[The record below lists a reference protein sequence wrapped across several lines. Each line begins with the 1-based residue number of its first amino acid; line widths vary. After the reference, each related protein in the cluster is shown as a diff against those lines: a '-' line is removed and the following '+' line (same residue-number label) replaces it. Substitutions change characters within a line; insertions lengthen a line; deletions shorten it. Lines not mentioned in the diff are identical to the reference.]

1 MSFEEAD
8 FEELVRYLDTHPDL
22 RDQLRRRILSDDFL
36 RLPMD
41 LHDLKGDV
49 LGLKGDV
56 QDLKGA
62 VQELRADVGQ
72 LKSDVGQ
79 LKSDVQDLREA
90 VLETHDRI
98 DSVILAQDAMAVVQ
112 KETVTILNAILLSQN
127 AIFQRLDEFAQAQSV
142 VVQALQSHGARLTAL
157 EERTA

>member
-72 LKSDVGQ
+72 LKSDV
-79 LKSDVQDLREA
+79 QDLREA
-90 VLETHDRI
+90 VLATHDRI